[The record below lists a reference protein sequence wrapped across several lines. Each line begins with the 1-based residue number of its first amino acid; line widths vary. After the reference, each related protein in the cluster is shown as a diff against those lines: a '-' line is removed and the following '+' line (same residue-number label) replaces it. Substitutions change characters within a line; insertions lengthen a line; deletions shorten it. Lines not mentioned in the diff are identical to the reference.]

1 MSDNFVRTAFAL
13 QIEENPF
20 SCDWVVLQEEV
31 EEAIVGL
38 DTSGTARLFN
48 DVTHEN
54 LGVESTAPD
63 W

>member
-1 MSDNFVRTAFAL
+1 
-13 QIEENPF
+13 
-20 SCDWVVLQEEV
+20 V

-54 LGVESTAPD
+54 LGVELTAPD
-63 W
+63 R